1 MPTKRFDGVASL
13 MRWIKEVSSSF
24 MSGPIEFHG
33 EVRNARINRRGVLD
47 LELVETVSTFGGS
60 YSYQI
65 PCQLNDPSG
74 VLSLLKVGS
83 PTEMESEDYLIVGTL
98 QFRVTQNRYVV
109 EVIAIEPYGK
119 GAIEKRRKR
128 ILETLE
134 KEGLFPVEKMTSISE
149 LGEPLTKMA
158 VVASPGTRGLVDLLA
173 NLRISRLI
181 PDFELFPVA
190 VEGPTAPASIANAI
204 EQVNTTDAQI
214 IVIVR
219 GGGAQSGLLYLDD
232 ERLARGIIKSEIPV
246 VVGIGH
252 TEDVTLLDYVARLSL
267 ETPTAVGREIASVN
281 DAYVEGLES
290 IHDDF
295 RFSFSELATAAGRK
309 VSETERAVRSYG
321 LLRVAASNL
330 KNIAVLARTLRSFA
344 DSHTLEGS
352 GFRRAEREFYKT
364 GEHYL
369 RNAAEKL
376 FGNAEGLHETVTHRA
391 EIARSRLAKSLAVV
405 RSMNPIRSLFR
416 GGAIVTDE
424 NGNPITSIETVEIG
438 DELSIRVEDG
448 TISSEVLSKTRRS
461 MPKSVRTG

>member
-1 MPTKRFDGVASL
+1 MPAKRFDGVASL

-33 EVRNARINRRGVLD
+33 EVRYARINRRGVLD
-47 LELVETVSTFGGS
+47 IELVETVSTFGGS

-65 PCQLNDPSG
+65 PCQLNDPSS
-74 VLSLLKVGS
+74 VLSLLKVSS

-119 GAIEKRRKR
+119 GAIEKRRKK

-134 KEGLFPVEKMTSISE
+134 REGLYPVEKMISVSE
-149 LGEPLTKMA
+149 LGEPVTKMA
-158 VVASPGTRGLVDLLA
+158 VIASPGTRGLVDLLT
-173 NLRISRLI
+173 NLKMSRLI
-181 PDFELFPVA
+181 PDIELFPVA
-190 VEGPTAPASIANAI
+190 VEGPTAPASIADAV
-204 EQVNTTDAQI
+204 EQVNNTDAQI
-214 IVIVR
+214 IAIVR
-219 GGGAQSGLLYLDD
+219 GGGAQSGLLYLDE
-232 ERLARGIIKSEIPV
+232 ERLARSIIKSKVPV

-267 ETPTAVGREIASVN
+267 ETPTAVGREIASTN
-281 DAYVEGLES
+281 DAYVEGLERT
-290 IHDDF
+290 HDDF
-295 RFSFSELATAAGRK
+295 RLSFSELATAIGRR
-309 VSETERAVRSYG
+309 VSDTERAVRSYG
-321 LLRVAASNL
+321 VLRVTASNL
-330 KNIAVLARTLRSFA
+330 KNIASLARTLRSFA
-344 DSHTLEGS
+344 DSHTLESS
-352 GFRRAEREFYKT
+352 GFRKAEREFHKT
-364 GEHYL
+364 GDYYL
-369 RNAAEKL
+369 RNATEKL
-376 FGNAEGLHETVTHRA
+376 FGNAEGLYETVTHRA
-391 EIARSRLAKSLAVV
+391 EIARSRLDKSLAVV

-438 DELSIRVEDG
+438 DELNVRVEDG